1 MSESGKPLSGKI
13 LIVDDEPAIRKFLSI
28 SLEASGYS
36 ILEAASGKEALET
49 TALKQPDMVILD
61 LGLPDKDG
69 QLVIK
74 ELREWSDIPI
84 LVLSVRAD
92 EKEKVQALDNGAN
105 DYVTKPFGIAEL
117 LARVRALTRI
127 HGLESGRIQ
136 ESVFVQGD
144 LSVDYGGH
152 TVTLKGENLKLT
164 RKEYDLLALLTRNA
178 GKVLTHDYLLRQIWG
193 PAQTDQAQYL
203 RVHIGNLRQKL
214 YDDPSQ
220 PRFIL
225 TEPGVGYRFIA

>member
-1 MSESGKPLSGKI
+1 MIDDSKPVSGKI

-36 ILEAASGKEALET
+36 VLEAASGKEALET
-49 TALKQPDMVILD
+49 AALKQPDMVILD

-69 QLVIK
+69 QQVIK
-74 ELREWSDIPI
+74 ELREWSVVPI

-92 EKEKVQALDNGAN
+92 EKEKVLALDNGAN

-117 LARVRALTRI
+117 LARVRALVRI
-127 HGLESGRIQ
+127 YGLESGRIH
-136 ESVFVQGD
+136 ESVFEHEG
-144 LSVDYGGH
+144 LSLDYGAH
-152 TVTLKGENLKLT
+152 TVTLDGQPLKLT

-178 GKVLTHDYLLRQIWG
+178 GKVLTHDYILRQLWG
-193 PAQTDQAQYL
+193 PAQVDQAQYL

-214 YDDPSQ
+214 GDDPAQ
-220 PRFIL
+220 PKFIL
-225 TEPGVGYRFIA
+225 TEPGVGYRFLG